1 MYKLLELY
9 KQWKGAEPANVQQIP
24 GGGSN
29 RTYFRLTDKEGKTVI
44 GVIGTSRDEDH
55 AFIYLTEHFNRRK
68 LPVPKIL
75 AASDDGLRYIQTDLG
90 STSLFDAIRGGREAG
105 GRYTLKEQELLRR
118 TIRELPNIQI
128 RGARELD
135 FSNCYPQ
142 AEFDVDS
149 VLFDLNYFKYCFLKA
164 TEIDFHELKLEADF
178 RLFAKDLTAETADCF
193 LYRDFQARNVML
205 DHDGNPF
212 FIDF

>member
-164 TEIDFHELKLEADF
+164 TEIDFHI
-178 RLFAKDLTAETADCF
+178 
-193 LYRDFQARNVML
+193 YS
-205 DHDGNPF
+205 
-212 FIDF
+212 